1 MSDHPPLRIAVTC
14 LSGYGGS
21 TVIASELAA
30 HLAERGHRVWLVS
43 ARRPGRA
50 RDVQGLSFVSVQ
62 APAYPALEQAPF
74 GLALAGTLVRLT
86 RVHQLDLV
94 HAHYA
99 IPYAPAAWMARHALG
114 AHVRRPAL
122 VATLH
127 GSDVTHLAQA
137 NVYQEITRAAL
148 LAHEA
153 RTAPSRFLAAEAA
166 SALGLPTASAPV
178 EVIGNFVQ
186 ADRFAPA
193 PRRDPSALDHLFEE
207 ALPGAP
213 TLVHISNFRP
223 VKRVRDVLR
232 VAAAVRDRGVRARLL
247 MIGDGPEMDGARR
260 LAAELGLGGAV
271 CFAGIRDDG
280 HALLPHCAALL
291 LPSSSESFG
300 LVALEAMSCATP
312 VIASHVGG
320 LPEVVE
326 HGVTGWLAP
335 MGDVAA
341 MTDAAVALLT
351 DPERVERAGAQARR
365 AALERWSPERAVD
378 AYVSTYRRAL
388 EERDHRAA
396 APHGRQ
402 EPPNHARTPDPP
414 RPTTGEEHASPQEDD
429 RRMDAGPD
437 DGLRDRPP
445 GT

>member
-153 RTAPSRFLAAEAA
+153 RTAPSRFLAAEARRA
-166 SALGLPTASAPV
+166 DYLCLWLDCDREGENICF
-178 EVIGNFVQ
+178 EVIQVC
-186 ADRFAPA
+186 AA
-193 PRRDPSALDHLFEE
+193 S
-207 ALPGAP
+207 
-213 TLVHISNFRP
+213 
-223 VKRVRDVLR
+223 LR
-232 VAAAVRDRGVRARLL
+232 
-247 MIGDGPEMDGARR
+247 RR
-260 LAAELGLGGAV
+260 LFPGQRGPCNGSRSI
-271 CFAGIRDDG
+271 F
-280 HALLPHCAALL
+280 
-291 LPSSSESFG
+291 
-300 LVALEAMSCATP
+300 T
-312 VIASHVGG
+312 
-320 LPEVVE
+320 
-326 HGVTGWLAP
+326 
-335 MGDVAA
+335 
-341 MTDAAVALLT
+341 
-351 DPERVERAGAQARR
+351 
-365 AALERWSPERAVD
+365 
-378 AYVSTYRRAL
+378 
-388 EERDHRAA
+388 HR
-396 APHGRQ
+396 G
-402 EPPNHARTPDPP
+402 
-414 RPTTGEEHASPQEDD
+414 
-429 RRMDAGPD
+429 
-437 DGLRDRPP
+437 
-445 GT
+445 